1 MKTLIFA
8 FAMLFASLSF
18 ADERIFD
25 CSAIRLAKS
34 ADIPAELGLTDKP
47 TVLFRQSLKNWSL
60 QVGNTYLDTRDNN
73 GPALALDTKSSNA
86 TTVQYVFSV
95 EASTEFELQVSVVTH
110 NAKVY
115 YWGLGERTFLGDF
128 SCEIVEP

>member
-1 MKTLIFA
+1 MKTFIFA

-18 ADERIFD
+18 ADERVFD
-25 CSAIRLAKS
+25 CSAIRLAKN
-34 ADIPAELGLTDKP
+34 ADIPAELGLQEKP
-47 TVLFRQSLKNWSL
+47 TVLFRHGLKNWSL
-60 QVGNTYLDTRDNN
+60 QVGQIYLDTRNNN
-73 GPALALDTKSSNA
+73 GPALTLDTKSSNA
-86 TTVQYVFSV
+86 TTVQYLVSIDASV
-95 EASTEFELQVSVVTH
+95 GFELQVSVVTH